1 MEIMKSGFWRYP
13 IMISLLL
20 AIIYLAF
27 IGLGLPDSLLGSA
40 WPTIRLEMGIPV
52 SYAGIVSMI
61 IAIGTIISSLLSSRV
76 IQKFGPGLVTAVSV
90 GLTAVALFG
99 FSISNTFILLCLW
112 AVPYGLGAG
121 AVDAALNNYVAV
133 HYSSRHMSWLHAFW
147 GLGVTVSPYI
157 MSACLTGGLG
167 WQVGYQRVS
176 IVQIILTAILFA
188 ALPLWK
194 RSENS
199 KDVKGA
205 ANIPLTKAVKIR
217 GVPFV
222 LIAFFCYCALEATAG
237 LWASSYLVEARGI
250 HAETAAQFTAF
261 FYIGETA
268 GRIVNGF
275 IADRFGDKNLIRA
288 GIIVMMIGAVMVL
301 LPVNTISLIG
311 LIVIGLGAAPV
322 YPCIIHATP
331 NNFGKENSQ
340 ALVGIQMASAYTGTT
355 LMPPLFGL
363 IAQYVCVSLYP
374 WYLLVSAV
382 LMLCTTELL
391 NHATNKTMRNGKRT
405 D

>member
-1 MEIMKSGFWRYP
+1 
-13 IMISLLL
+13 MISLLL

-167 WQVGYQRVS
+167 WQVGYLRVS

-199 KDVKGA
+199 NDVKGA
-205 ANIPLTKAVKIR
+205 ANIPLSKAVKIR
-217 GVPFV
+217 GVPFI
-222 LIAFFCYCALEATAG
+222 LIAFFCYCALEAIAG
-237 LWASSYLVEARGI
+237 LWVSSYLVEARGI

-275 IADRFGDKNLIRA
+275 IADRFGDK
-288 GIIVMMIGAVMVL
+288 
-301 LPVNTISLIG
+301 
-311 LIVIGLGAAPV
+311 
-322 YPCIIHATP
+322 
-331 NNFGKENSQ
+331 K
-340 ALVGIQMASAYTGTT
+340 
-355 LMPPLFGL
+355 
-363 IAQYVCVSLYP
+363 
-374 WYLLVSAV
+374 
-382 LMLCTTELL
+382 
-391 NHATNKTMRNGKRT
+391 
-405 D
+405 

>member
-1 MEIMKSGFWRYP
+1 MLKSRTEYGNYEIRVLEVSYHDFTFIGYYLSG
-13 IMISLLL
+13 IL
-20 AIIYLAF
+20 

-40 WPTIRLEMGIPV
+40 WPTICLEMGIPV

-176 IVQIILTAILFA
+176 IVQIILTAI
-188 ALPLWK
+188 K
-194 RSENS
+194 
-199 KDVKGA
+199 
-205 ANIPLTKAVKIR
+205 
-217 GVPFV
+217 
-222 LIAFFCYCALEATAG
+222 
-237 LWASSYLVEARGI
+237 
-250 HAETAAQFTAF
+250 H
-261 FYIGETA
+261 
-268 GRIVNGF
+268 
-275 IADRFGDKNLIRA
+275 
-288 GIIVMMIGAVMVL
+288 
-301 LPVNTISLIG
+301 
-311 LIVIGLGAAPV
+311 
-322 YPCIIHATP
+322 
-331 NNFGKENSQ
+331 
-340 ALVGIQMASAYTGTT
+340 
-355 LMPPLFGL
+355 
-363 IAQYVCVSLYP
+363 
-374 WYLLVSAV
+374 
-382 LMLCTTELL
+382 
-391 NHATNKTMRNGKRT
+391 
-405 D
+405 